1 MLSCDTHTHTHSQ
14 VLSSFY
20 LALCLSLFHSSILSL
35 SSSLPLVLQVC
46 LNWAWISFLLILS
59 PVWRIWLKNRSQSR
73 QRSRSHWVACWD
85 RRQRCKDA
93 SNCVHARRREIIRWW
108 RRQQQQHHHHCWMLQ
123 LQQRKSYLS
132 LCSRRRHRRLRCCCN
147 SARVQQRRWRAM
159 LSSATMA
166 NCSVHSAPMRIRV
179 SRHWSGTLNSSAA
192 CWRIST
198 ARSAMR
204 ALSAKIHWIVI
215 ARSRSTLPNI
225 CVRISLSLSLD
236 FNIPNIVL
244 SLSL

>member
-1 MLSCDTHTHTHSQ
+1 MPSCDTHTHTHSQ

-20 LALCLSLFHSSILSL
+20 LALSLSLSLSFILSTILSLFL
-35 SSSLPLVLQVC
+35 SLPLVLQVC

-73 QRSRSHWVACWD
+73 QRSRSRWAACWD

-108 RRQQQQHHHHCWMLQ
+108 RQQQQRHHHHCWMLQ
-123 LQQRKSYLS
+123 LQQRKSCLS
-132 LCSRRRHRRLRCCCN
+132 LCSRRRRRRLRCCCN

-166 NCSVHSAPMRIRV
+166 NCSVHSVPMRIRG

-225 CVRISLSLSLD
+225 CVRISLSLSRL
-236 FNIPNIVL
+236 
-244 SLSL
+244 

>member
-1 MLSCDTHTHTHSQ
+1 MLSCDTHTHTHTHKCCQAYTLFS
-14 VLSSFY
+14 VSV
-20 LALCLSLFHSSILSL
+20 FHSSILSL

-46 LNWAWISFLLILS
+46 LNWAWISFLLILN

-73 QRSRSHWVACWD
+73 QRSRSRWAACWD

-108 RRQQQQHHHHCWMLQ
+108 RRQQQQHHRHCWMLQ
-123 LQQRKSYLS
+123 LQQRKSCLS

-192 CWRIST
+192 CWKIST

-225 CVRISLSLSLD
+225 CVRISLSLSRL
-236 FNIPNIVL
+236 
-244 SLSL
+244 